1 MAEKSRILIIGGTGY
16 IGKHIVEASVK
27 AGHETFALVRDST
40 MSDPIKAKLLHN
52 FRTMG
57 VNLVLGDL
65 YDYKSL
71 VKVIKLVDVVIS
83 AVSHTQA
90 ADQRFFPSEFGNDV
104 DRVHAIEP
112 AKSVFAVKAQIRR
125 TIEAEG
131 IPYTYVSTNSFA
143 GYFVPSFVQPG
154 ATGPPRE
161 KVIILGDGN
170 KKGNTISITL
180 YIYAWCDLLSL
191 ICSAVFNK
199 EEDIGTYTIRAVDD
213 PRTLNKILYIRPPNN
228 IYTFNEVV
236 ALWEMKIGKTL
247 QKIYVL
253 EDELLKDIEETP
265 FPENLGLAICHS
277 VFVKGDH
284 TNFEIE
290 PSFGVEASTL
300 YPDVNYTTLDE
311 SLDHFL

>member
-65 YDYKSL
+65 YDYESL

-90 ADQRFFPSEFGNDV
+90 ADQVNIISAIKEAGNVKRFFPSEFGNDV

-161 KVIILGDGN
+161 KVNILGDGN
-170 KKGNTISITL
+170 KK
-180 YIYAWCDLLSL
+180 
-191 ICSAVFNK
+191 AVFNK

-253 EDELLKDIEETP
+253 EDELLKDIEDFSRVRDTQRRTKAW
-265 FPENLGLAICHS
+265 N
-277 VFVKGDH
+277 VM
-284 TNFEIE
+284 
-290 PSFGVEASTL
+290 
-300 YPDVNYTTLDE
+300 
-311 SLDHFL
+311 